1 MNYSFYLFTKLFNTV
16 INIEYEYDLMFNDLS
31 EWFNKYESSI
41 YNDENKTE
49 YECILDFLNNNKEQ
63 IIKSYE

>member
-1 MNYSFYLFTKLFNTV
+1 MNYSFYLFTKLFDTV

-41 YNDENKTE
+41 YNDEK
-49 YECILDFLNNNKEQ
+49 
-63 IIKSYE
+63 IKKKN